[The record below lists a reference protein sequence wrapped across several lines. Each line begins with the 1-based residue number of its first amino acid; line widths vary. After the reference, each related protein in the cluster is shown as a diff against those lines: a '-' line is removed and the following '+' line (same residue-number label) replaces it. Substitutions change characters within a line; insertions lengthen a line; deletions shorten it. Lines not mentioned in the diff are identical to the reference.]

1 MIKLKKISALLIV
14 LAFAAG
20 CANNN
25 EAEPRRYQEPRFTD
39 QAPIDLKVNRV
50 EVVSEFTPT
59 FTRPNVEHLFPIS
72 IEKTA
77 RLWAKDRLKADD
89 YASDKIAE
97 FIIKVTDPKN
107 LSSAETSIEAW
118 RELAIP
124 ADTDIEE
131 KERYWNGM
139 VYKLFDEFNKRM
151 EQNIYQYLNMYV
163 ANNSVIQEYN

>member
-1 MIKLKKISALLIV
+1 MPALPKKSKIGKGFLQRPHQISRNLIR
-14 LAFAAG
+14 
-20 CANNN
+20 C
-25 EAEPRRYQEPRFTD
+25 YQ
-39 QAPIDLKVNRV
+39 
-50 EVVSEFTPT
+50 SY
-59 FTRPNVEHLFPIS
+59 RPQ
-72 IEKTA
+72 
-77 RLWAKDRLKADD
+77 
-89 YASDKIAE
+89 
-97 FIIKVTDPKN
+97 N

>member
-59 FTRPNVEHLFPIS
+59 FTRPNVEHLFPIQLKNRPS
-72 IEKTA
+72 LGQRPSESR
-77 RLWAKDRLKADD
+77 RLRL
-89 YASDKIAE
+89 
-97 FIIKVTDPKN
+97 
-107 LSSAETSIEAW
+107 
-118 RELAIP
+118 R
-124 ADTDIEE
+124 
-131 KERYWNGM
+131 
-139 VYKLFDEFNKRM
+139 
-151 EQNIYQYLNMYV
+151 QNCRIHH
-163 ANNSVIQEYN
+163 